1 MTRVII
7 IALLISTI
15 LSCGKKGSLEF
26 PTDGSDSALLHV
38 KNTFYS

>member
-1 MTRVII
+1 MTRIII
-7 IALLISTI
+7 IALLLSAI

-26 PTDGSDSALLHV
+26 PSDESESNLLHI